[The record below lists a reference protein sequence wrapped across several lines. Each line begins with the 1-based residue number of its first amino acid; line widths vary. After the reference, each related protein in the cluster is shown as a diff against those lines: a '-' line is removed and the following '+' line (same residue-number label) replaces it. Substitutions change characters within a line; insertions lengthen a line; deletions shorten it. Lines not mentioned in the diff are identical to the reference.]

1 MMKSGQLII
10 FPTSIRSRI
19 NKNKYELL
27 SLFTA
32 TAHGKEGDIH
42 VYLDTKLSF
51 FIVQL

>member
-19 NKNKYELL
+19 NKNKLELL